1 MNIIRSSI
9 FVITVVVGAWG
20 YYYYQEL
27 YIPSTYV
34 AVTVPLYQTV
44 PRAITLLR
52 SSSLSDEM
60 DFGKAGNMLHEQC
73 DAFHSTKQQLAEIRP
88 SMHTEA
94 VHRYFQETLDLLEH
108 ACGEAILKVE
118 HIGAIVMFLNE
129 FEKIFTLEE
138 NSNRA
143 SGQANDPAAPVI
155 RTIGDLQR
163 VWGGQMK
170 AADEA
175 GKKAFGNDLTNI
187 DEKTVDTLI
196 KEWQRI
202 QPNLTVMMSVLKNL
216 TASPLLPVEEA
227 EEHIAPLQLQ
237 AAEKAI
243 RELEK
248 SRDALKD
255 IHKQP
260 EFSISA
266 LDIVNFRSLEGVS
279 QVEISGHLYTL
290 ARAIQELETRY

>member
-27 YIPSTYV
+27 HIPSTY
-34 AVTVPLYQTV
+34 AAMAVPLYQTI

-73 DAFHSTKQQLAEIRP
+73 DALHSTKQQLAEIRP
-88 SMHTEA
+88 SAHTEA
-94 VHRYFQETLDLLEH
+94 VHRYFQETLDVLGK
-108 ACGEAILKVE
+108 ACRAAITKVE
-118 HIGAIVMFLNE
+118 QVGSINAFFAE
-129 FEKIFTLEE
+129 FEKIFTIEE

-143 SGQANDPAAPVI
+143 SGQADDPAAPVI
-155 RTIGDLQR
+155 RTIGDLQQI
-163 VWGGQMK
+163 WGGQMK

-175 GKKAFGNDLTNI
+175 GRGAFDHGLTGI
-187 DEKTVDTLI
+187 DEKTADILI
-196 KEWQRI
+196 KEWGRI
-202 QPNLTVMMSVLKNL
+202 QPNLTTMITVLKNL
-216 TASPLLPVEEA
+216 TASPSTPIEEA
-227 EEHIAPLQLQ
+227 ERHITPSQLQ

-255 IHKQP
+255 IYKQP

-266 LDIVNFRSLEGVS
+266 LDIVNFRSLEGIS
-279 QVEISGHLYTL
+279 QVEISEHLYTL